1 MMKEQLC
8 LWLSVVSALFAVSAA
23 ICWIKSTK
31 VEQKAAPG
39 SKPGSGWDGYMVGL
53 NAKGEPVH
61 LVGTLREQWRWSSFA
76 AWSAAG
82 AALFQ
87 AAQALVSALL

>member
-1 MMKEQLC
+1 MKEQLC
-8 LWLSVVSALFAVSAA
+8 LWLSVVSAIFAVSAA
-23 ICWIKSTK
+23 IFWIKSTK

-39 SKPGSGWDGYMVGL
+39 SKPGSGWDG
-53 NAKGEPVH
+53 VH
-61 LVGTLREQWRWSSFA
+61 GRAQRQRRTGALSRNTSRAMAVEFFR

>member
-1 MMKEQLC
+1 
-8 LWLSVVSALFAVSAA
+8 
-23 ICWIKSTK
+23 
-31 VEQKAAPG
+31 
-39 SKPGSGWDGYMVGL
+39 MVGL

-87 AAQALVSALL
+87 AAQILASTFL